1 MVNSPLIFLSG
12 QQRSHKM
19 KFEKMQTCYCLLT
32 STGARYIGE
41 LLQVNTRLEVLW
53 MGNNN
58 LGDDGITVIAE
69 ALSNSRIRKL
79 TVYKCGITVSGAKEL
94 ATSLA
99 INQSVVVLSVWEN
112 SITVEGA
119 RLLLQSAVNNG
130 VCEEVS
136 INDEYK
142 EDNEIQQMLN
152 VLETRQKVGINNN
165 NMV

>member
-1 MVNSPLIFLSG
+1 M
-12 QQRSHKM
+12 
-19 KFEKMQTCYCLLT
+19 
-32 STGARYIGE
+32 
-41 LLQVNTRLEVLW
+41 
-53 MGNNN
+53 
-58 LGDDGITVIAE
+58 
-69 ALSNSRIRKL
+69 
-79 TVYKCGITVSGAKEL
+79 
-94 ATSLA
+94 
-99 INQSVVVLSVWEN
+99 LSVWEN